1 MIDIQLVRREPDRV
15 RAALARRGADSDLD
29 RLLASDIRWRE
40 ETARRDEVRR
50 RVKDLSREVG
60 QARRAGDTARAEELA
75 GQSRSLGPEERAI
88 DAELAAL
95 DTERRQLLLEIP
107 NLPDPAAPDGS
118 SPADNVVVRWWS
130 PRSGAEGRS
139 GPPDASEYQPHQR
152 VPHWE
157 IGTELGLLDME
168 RAAKLSGSMFP
179 MYRGMG
185 AALLRA
191 MTALA
196 LDRHADV
203 FEEVR
208 PPTLVRTETMVST
221 GHLPK
226 FADDAYHVE
235 RDDLWAIPTAE
246 VPLASMRRGEILTE
260 GELPAL
266 MTAATAC
273 FRREAGAAGRDTRGL
288 LRVHEFDKVELFA
301 YTTPAQAQQVFE
313 DMVRRAEGLLQEL
326 GLAYRVLDLCA
337 GDLGQASARTFDL
350 EVYSPGTDQWLE
362 VSSASWCGDYQAR
375 RANVRYRPQ
384 DGSGPALVH
393 TLNGS
398 ALAWGRPWAAL
409 VETGRQED
417 GSIRLPEC
425 LRPYLG
431 GAAGIP
437 GPRLDA

>member
-15 RAALARRGADSDLD
+15 RAALARRGVDSDLD
-29 RLLASDIRWRE
+29 RLLVVDARWRE

-50 RVKDLSREVG
+50 RIKDLSREVG
-60 QARRAGDTARAEELA
+60 EARRAGDTARAEELS

-95 DTERRQLLLEIP
+95 DAERRELLLEIP

-130 PRSGAEGRS
+130 PGTGAEGRS

-157 IGTELGLLDME
+157 IGAELGLLDLE
-168 RAAKLSGSMFP
+168 RGSKLSGSMFP
-179 MYRGMG
+179 VYRGMG
-185 AALLRA
+185 AKLLRA
-191 MTALA
+191 MSSLA
-196 LDRHADV
+196 LDRHADA
-203 FEEVR
+203 FEEIR
-208 PPTLVRTETMVST
+208 PPTLVRTDTMVST

-235 RDDLWAIPTAE
+235 RDDLWAIPTSE
-246 VPLASMRRGEILTE
+246 VPLASLRRGEILVE
-260 GELPAL
+260 GELPVRL
-266 MTAATAC
+266 TAGTSC
-273 FRREAGAAGRDTRGL
+273 FRREAGAAGRDTRGV

-301 YTTPAQAQQVFE
+301 YTTPGQAE
-313 DMVRRAEGLLQEL
+313 DMFGEIVGRAEGLLREL
-326 GLAYRVLDLCA
+326 GLAYRVVDLCA

-350 EVYSPGTDQWLE
+350 EVYAPGTDQWLE
-362 VSSASWCGDYQAR
+362 VSSVSWCGDYQAR
-375 RANVRYRPQ
+375 RANIRYRPT
-384 DGSGPALVH
+384 DGSGPAFVH

-398 ALAWGRPWAAL
+398 ALAPGRPWAAL

-431 GAAGIP
+431 GATEIP
-437 GPRLDA
+437 PP